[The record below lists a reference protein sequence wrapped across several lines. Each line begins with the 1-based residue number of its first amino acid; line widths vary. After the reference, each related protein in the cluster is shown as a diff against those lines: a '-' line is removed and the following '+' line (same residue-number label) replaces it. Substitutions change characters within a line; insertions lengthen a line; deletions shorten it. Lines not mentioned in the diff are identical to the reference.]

1 MSNNENSLN
10 FEELCA
16 GYVLGALSKEEEISF
31 ENLLNQADT
40 QQQQLFEDMEAIAS
54 EMASLYPEIE
64 PTTSIK
70 KQLIE
75 MAWASVNTKKG
86 ANVHYLSRF
95 RYAVAASVVFM
106 IASIGLL
113 IQSQNLSQDLSAQVA
128 LVSEQSTIIEALE
141 TEVERKEELLTI
153 LEARD
158 VDLILMDGLDV
169 NPNGYGKVVWDKDNG
184 QALLQV
190 ANIPQVP
197 TAKEYQLWF
206 VVNNQPISAG
216 VFAVNDPTEDSFFKI
231 SEFQQ
236 ADNTGAF
243 AITLEPEGG
252 SPQPTGDM
260 YLLGSM

>member
-1 MSNNENSLN
+1 MDEQNDLN

-16 GYVLGALSKEEEISF
+16 GYVLGALTKEE
-31 ENLLNQADT
+31 NQA
-40 QQQQLFEDMEAIAS
+40 FEALLEKADSNQKQFYADMKAIAS
-54 EMASLYPEIE
+54 EMALFYPELE
-64 PTTSIK
+64 PSAKIK
-70 KQLIE
+70 KELIE
-75 MAWASVNTKKG
+75 MAWASVNRAGG
-86 ANVHYLSRF
+86 ANIHYLSRF
-95 RYAVAASVVFM
+95 KYAIAASVVFM
-106 IASIGLL
+106 IISVGLFL
-113 IQSQNLSQDLSAQVA
+113 RTQNLDQSIQEKDFLI
-128 LVSEQSTIIEALE
+128 SEQSSLIRALE
-141 TEVERKEELLTI
+141 TEVEQKEELLTI

-158 VDLILMDGLDV
+158 VDLILMDGLEV
-169 NPNGYGKVVWDKDNG
+169 NPLGYGKVVWDKDNG
-184 QALLQV
+184 QALLQI
-190 ANIPQVP
+190 ANMPQVP

-216 VFAVNDPTEDSFFKI
+216 VFAVNDPNEDNFFKI